1 MEICVR
7 VHFSVPRGK
16 LTFYDTD
23 VSFSVTEIHS
33 FLVTLVRQ
41 FEFAL
46 PDNAPKVRTF
56 NRTGLVNPVVEGEE
70 HKGFRLPLQ
79 VTPIKNK

>member
-7 VHFSVPRGK
+7 VHFFIPRGK

-23 VSFSVTEIHS
+23 DSFSVTEIHT

-41 FEFAL
+41 FEFTL
-46 PDNAPKVRTF
+46 PDNAPKVKML
-56 NRTGLVNPVVEGEE
+56 RTGFVTPVVEGEE
-70 HKGFRLPLQ
+70 HKGLRLPLQ